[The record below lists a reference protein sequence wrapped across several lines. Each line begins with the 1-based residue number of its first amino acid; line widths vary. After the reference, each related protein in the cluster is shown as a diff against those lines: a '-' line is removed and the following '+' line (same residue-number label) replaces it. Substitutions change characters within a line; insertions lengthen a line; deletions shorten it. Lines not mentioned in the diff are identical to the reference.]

1 MKTHDQHRAI
11 SDILM
16 ERRDLEFVDLD
27 AKKEVI
33 GLLVVQLNTYMK
45 NFMER
50 LVKVAK
56 IHNPSNNRYGD

>member
-1 MKTHDQHRAI
+1 
-11 SDILM
+11 M